1 MIMREKIQLCYKN
14 LFNFCSKPEFAVY
27 VEKAKIA
34 CRTVQ
39 NGDGAGADM
48 LGWRT
53 LPSAVTVETMNEIK
67 HCADALRAKCEI
79 VVVIGIG
86 GSYLGARA
94 VVEALT
100 NSLTS
105 TSPRILWAGNNLS
118 GEYAY
123 ELSEILAVK
132 EFGVVVISKSGT
144 TLEPALAF
152 RYVREILENKYGR
165 EEAARRIIAITDEKK
180 GVLRELVR
188 TEGYTSFVIPDNVG
202 GRFSVL
208 TPVGLLPIAIAGI
221 DIEAI
226 VNGALAVE
234 TNVPEDVIHYA
245 AIRNMM
251 YEGGKKIELLA
262 TFEPKLDS
270 FTEWWK
276 QLFGES
282 EGKNGGGLF
291 PANVIYSAD
300 LHSMGQYVQDGERIL
315 FETFLSIEKSRRD
328 LLIKEDPKSLDG
340 LNYIA
345 GKSIGEI
352 NRLALQGVALAHADG
367 GVPNITIKME
377 ELNAE
382 TIGALIYFFEYACA
396 VSAYMLNINPFDQD
410 GVERYKE
417 NMFALMNKPGF
428 EEIGE
433 KIKKRL

>member
-1 MIMREKIQLCYKN
+1 MRKNVQLSYKN
-14 LFNFCSKPEFAVY
+14 LFNFCSEQELAAY
-27 VEKAKIA
+27 IEKAKVA
-34 CRTVQ
+34 AETVCKE
-39 NGDGAGADM
+39 NGPGAEM
-48 LGWRT
+48 MGWKT
-53 LPSAVTVETMNEIK
+53 LPSSLTTETLREIK
-67 HCADALRAKCEI
+67 QCADGLRAKCEV

-94 VVEALT
+94 VVEALS
-100 NSLTS
+100 NSLVAPS
-105 TSPRILWAGNNLS
+105 TQIVWAGNNLS
-118 GEYAY
+118 GEFAY
-123 ELSEILAVK
+123 ELSELLAGK
-132 EFGVVVISKSGT
+132 EFGIVVISKSGT

-152 RYVREILENKYGR
+152 RYVREILERKYGR
-165 EEAARRIIAITDEKK
+165 EEAARRVVAITDEKK
-180 GVLRELVR
+180 GVLRELVK

-208 TPVGLLPIAIAGI
+208 TPVGLLPVAIAGI
-221 DIEAI
+221 DIEAMMR
-226 VNGALAVE
+226 GALAFE
-234 TNVPEDVIHYA
+234 QALPDDVIRYA

-270 FTEWWK
+270 LTEWWK

-315 FETFLSIEKSRRD
+315 FETFLSIEKTRKD
-328 LLIKEDPKSLDG
+328 LLIKEEKTNLDG

-345 GKSIGEI
+345 GKSISEI
-352 NRLALQGVALAHADG
+352 NRLALQGVALAHSDG
-367 GVPNITIKME
+367 GVPNLTIRLE

-396 VSAYMLNINPFDQD
+396 VSAYMLNINPFDQE

-417 NMFALMNKPGF
+417 NMFALMEKPGF